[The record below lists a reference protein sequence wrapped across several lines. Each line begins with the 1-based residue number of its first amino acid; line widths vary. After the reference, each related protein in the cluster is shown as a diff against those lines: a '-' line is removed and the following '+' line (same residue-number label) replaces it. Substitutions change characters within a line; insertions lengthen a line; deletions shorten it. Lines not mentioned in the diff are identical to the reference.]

1 MLKSDV
7 IAFFGSM
14 AATGR
19 ALGIT
24 KGAVSNWP
32 DIVPRGSAY
41 QVEVVTKGELRVD
54 PSVYVAGAKKKVAEP
69 RDLTAA

>member
-7 IAFFGSM
+7 IRHFGGQG
-14 AATGR
+14 ATAR

-24 KGAVSNWP
+24 KGAVSQWP

-41 QVEVVTKGELRVD
+41 QIESITRGKLRVE
-54 PSVYVAGAKKKVAEP
+54 PAVYATKKKSG
-69 RDLTAA
+69 DLTDA